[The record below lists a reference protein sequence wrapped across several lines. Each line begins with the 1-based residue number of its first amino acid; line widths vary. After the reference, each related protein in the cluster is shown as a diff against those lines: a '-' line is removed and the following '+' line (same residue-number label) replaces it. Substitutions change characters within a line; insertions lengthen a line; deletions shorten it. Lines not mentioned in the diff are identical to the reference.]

1 MPRAR
6 RAQSNTPFLYKN
18 RQLACVKKG
27 TETMMENAW
36 IIPLF
41 PLLSFLILLLF
52 GKRLKEASTYVGI
65 ILTFLSL
72 LFSIVVLFE
81 RFTGSNYVAKAD
93 WLTIGDLHLTA
104 GFEVNQLNA
113 LMLFIVSLVSFLV
126 HTYSKG
132 YMHGDERIPV
142 FYAYLGLFTFAMLGL
157 VISTNLLQTYVFWE
171 LVGVGSFLLIGF
183 YFYKEEAKAA
193 AKKAFI
199 MTRIGDV
206 GLFIGMIL
214 LFWQTKSFEYD
225 VIFKAVANGEI
236 AKGMITLI
244 AILIFIGA
252 VGKSGQFPLHTWLPD
267 AMEGPTPVSALIH
280 AATMVAA
287 GVYLVAALYPLF
299 LASKTALLTIAIIGG
314 FTAIFAASIGLVQ
327 KDIKRV
333 LAYSTVSQLGYMMLA
348 LGSGGYVAGVFHLM
362 THAFFKAL
370 LFLAAGSVI
379 HAVHTQDIEEMGGLW
394 KKLKFT
400 GPLFLIGTMAISGV
414 PLLSGFFSKEEI
426 LSAAWEGGHPI
437 LFLLALI
444 AAFFT
449 AFYMFR
455 LFFMV
460 FTGEFRGKA
469 EHVHES
475 PSNMT
480 VPMMVLGALAIVAG
494 YFNSTW
500 FGTFLGDWLTKG
512 NPVLADT
519 QAEGPF
525 WITIVA
531 TIVSLAGIYFAWL
544 IYGKRSV
551 SRNWLSG
558 TGDKLYTILYNK
570 YYIDEFYQM
579 TIIALTKG
587 ISAVLRFIDVF
598 IVEGLVKLVV
608 GIVQGLGRLGSK
620 LQTGQVQTY
629 GAMAFVGLAVLV
641 VIYALTGGYLK

>member
-1 MPRAR
+1 
-6 RAQSNTPFLYKN
+6 
-18 RQLACVKKG
+18 
-27 TETMMENAW
+27 MENAW
-36 IIPLF
+36 LIPLF

-52 GKRLKEASTYVGI
+52 GKRLKEASSYVGI
-65 ILTFLSL
+65 LLTLASLVYSIL
-72 LFSIVVLFE
+72 VLFE
-81 RFTGSNYVAKAD
+81 RFSEPTYVTKFD

-132 YMHGDERIPV
+132 YMHGDERFPV

-157 VISTNLLQTYVFWE
+157 VLSPNLLQTYIFWE

-206 GLFIGMIL
+206 GLFIGMSL
-214 LFWQTKSFEYD
+214 LFWETKSFEYSD
-225 VIFKAVANGEI
+225 IFAAVEAGKI
-236 AKGMITLI
+236 SPTMITLT

-287 GVYLVAALYPLF
+287 GVYLVAALFPLF
-299 LASKTALLTIAIIGG
+299 LASQTALLTIAVIGA

-327 KDIKRV
+327 TDIKRV

-348 LGSGGYVAGVFHLM
+348 LGSAGYVAGVFHLM

-379 HAVHTQDIEEMGGLW
+379 HAVHTQNIEEMGGLW
-394 KKLKFT
+394 KKLKLT
-400 GPLFLIGTMAISGV
+400 GPLFLIGTLAISGV
-414 PLLSGFFSKEEI
+414 PLLSGFFSKDEI
-426 LSAAWEGGHPI
+426 LVAAWEGGHPV

-444 AAFFT
+444 AAFMT

-455 LFFMV
+455 LFFLV
-460 FTGEFRGKA
+460 FTGEARSDQK
-469 EHVHES
+469 HVHES

-480 VPMMVLGALAIVAG
+480 FPMILLGVLAVVAG
-494 YFNSTW
+494 YVNTPW
-500 FGTFLGDWLTKG
+500 FGTFLGDWLVDG
-512 NPVLADT
+512 NEALAHHGHV
-519 QAEGPF
+519 EGPV
-525 WITIVA
+525 WIMIAA
-531 TIVSLAGIYFAWL
+531 TLVSLAGIFLAYMM
-544 IYGKRSV
+544 YYKRSLA
-551 SRNWLSG
+551 RNWLSG
-558 TGDKLYTILYNK
+558 TGDTLHTILFNK
-570 YYIDEFYQM
+570 YYVDEFYQ
-579 TIIALTKG
+579 LTVVAATKA
-587 ISAVLRFIDVF
+587 ISYFLRFIDVF
-598 IVEGLVKLVV
+598 LVEGLVKGVV
-608 GIVQGLGRLGSK
+608 GIVQGLGQTGSK
-620 LQTGQVQTY
+620 MQTGQVQTY
-629 GAMAFVGLAVLV
+629 GAVAFIGLAVLA
-641 VIYALTGGYLK
+641 VIFALTGGYLR